1 MKYQLPFLILMVSAT
16 LFAQTTVTFTPTK
29 DNTIYEISNT
39 VSNGA
44 GVSVFSG
51 KDNNG
56 RRHRG
61 LLQFNL
67 SSIPANATITNV
79 SLQMNVNK
87 TRAGISDV
95 HSLQKVSANWGEG
108 TSSGTGGGGG
118 GGAATANDATWSDR
132 FFGVSTWSS
141 LGGDFSGT
149 MSSSVSIGSVG
160 SYTFPNSMQLIADV
174 QSWITTPANNFGWI
188 IIGNESSNQT
198 ARAFDSRESSI
209 TANRPTLSVT
219 YTATVPVELI
229 DFQGIA
235 KNNEVQLSWVTASEN
250 NSSHFDVEAKKP
262 SITALTEGVDFQ
274 KIGTLKAA
282 GTSSE
287 KRYYSFS
294 YTCPI
299 SGIYQYRLKQVDF
312 DGKVHYSKV
321 ISISIE
327 GKEKTNWTVYPN
339 PATDKIF
346 IEPIENV
353 ALFNIID
360 ATGRIIRVV
369 PTLSKVVDI
378 SDLSAGIYFVKAQKE
393 GQVYVQ
399 KFLKK

>member
-1 MKYQLPFLILMVSAT
+1 MKYQLLCLILAVSAT
-16 LFAQTTVTFTPTK
+16 LFAQTTVTFTPNK
-29 DNTIYEISNT
+29 DNTIYEIGNT

-44 GVSVFSG
+44 GTSLFAG

-67 SSIPANATITNV
+67 SSIPANATITNIT
-79 SLQMNVNK
+79 LQMNVNK
-87 TRAGISDV
+87 TRAGVSDV

-108 TSSGTGGGGG
+108 TSSGTGG

-149 MSSSVSIGSVG
+149 ISSSMSIGAVG
-160 SYTFPNSMQLIADV
+160 TYTFPNSMQLIADV
-174 QSWITTPANNFGWI
+174 QNWITMPATNFGWI

-198 ARAFDSRESSI
+198 ARAFDSRETSI
-209 TANRPTLSVT
+209 TTNRPTLSVT
-219 YTATVPVELI
+219 YTATIPVELI
-229 DFQGIA
+229 DFQGVA
-235 KNNEVQLSWVTASEN
+235 KNNVAQLSWVTASET
-250 NSSHFDVEAKKP
+250 NSSHFDVEVKKP
-262 SITALTEGVDFQ
+262 TMTPHTEGEDFQ

-282 GTSSE
+282 GSSAE
-287 KRYYSFS
+287 KRHYSFA
-294 YTCPI
+294 YTCSF

-312 DGKVHYSKV
+312 DGKVHYSK
-321 ISISIE
+321 IISIE
-327 GKEKTNWTVYPN
+327 IKGKEKTYLSVYPN

-346 IEPIENV
+346 IEPIGNV
-353 ALFNIID
+353 SSLNIID
-360 ATGRIIRVV
+360 ATGHIVRVV
-369 PTLSKVVDI
+369 PTQSNVVDI
-378 SDLSAGIYFVKAQKE
+378 SDLSAGIYFLKAQKE

-399 KFLKK
+399 KFVKK